1 MRESSHSASQARDVL
16 YMSVHSASSLQ
27 PQDISWRNLYL
38 QALFETDKTKISMR
52 ISEAERALLFREHE
66 LFTGVHNPAER
77 DAVNA
82 ALHSLH
88 ALRICLLSPKTF
100 AA

>member
-1 MRESSHSASQARDVL
+1 MV
-16 YMSVHSASSLQ
+16 YMGVHSASSLQ

-66 LFTGVHNPAER
+66 LFTGIPDPIER

-82 ALHSLH
+82 ALHALH
-88 ALRICLLSPKTF
+88 ALRNCLPIPKTF